1 MKNEHKARK
10 LLFNAKTNYE
20 EIRKKKGI
28 RYSIFTCWWLKNVE
42 CLGKQKKK
50 DEANKQKFLGI

>member
-20 EIRKKKGI
+20 EIRKKKGLGTA
-28 RYSIFTCWWLKNVE
+28 FLPVGGLKMLSVWASKRKKM
-42 CLGKQKKK
+42 KQI
-50 DEANKQKFLGI
+50 NKNF